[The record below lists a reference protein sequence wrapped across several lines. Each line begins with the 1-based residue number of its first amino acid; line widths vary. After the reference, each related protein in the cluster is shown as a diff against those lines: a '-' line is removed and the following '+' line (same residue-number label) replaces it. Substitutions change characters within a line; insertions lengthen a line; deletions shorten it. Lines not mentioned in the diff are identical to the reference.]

1 MDFPSSCLDGYTA
14 SVVADTSVVINLNAS
29 RFSDTILDVLPNRLV
44 VVDQVLTELE
54 AGQGNEHS
62 DFHKL
67 SKLVA
72 QGRVEIVQL
81 GVAEHPYYDSLVS
94 DLTSESLGDGEAAT
108 IAFAHGACTVALVD
122 DRKALRIGSE
132 RFRDLRLGCSLDLFT
147 QHDVRSELGREC
159 LRDAI
164 YNALEVGRMRV
175 SSGSARWV
183 VDLIGPERASRCRS
197 LARHLRRFTTLGPE
211 R

>member
-1 MDFPSSCLDGYTA
+1 MDSPSSCLDGSTA
-14 SVVADTSVVINLNAS
+14 PVVADTSVVINLNAS
-29 RFSDTILDVLPNRLV
+29 RFSNTILDVLPNRLV
-44 VVDQVLTELE
+44 VVDQVFAELQ
-54 AGQGNEHS
+54 AGQSNQHIG
-62 DFHKL
+62 FHKL
-67 SKLVA
+67 STLAA

-81 GVAEHPYYDSLVS
+81 GVAENLHYDSLVS
-94 DLTSESLGDGEAAT
+94 DVTSESLGDGEAAT
-108 IAFAHGACTVALVD
+108 IAFAHGKCAVALVD
-122 DRKALRIGSE
+122 DRKARRIGRE

-147 QHDVRSELGREC
+147 QHDVRSELGCEG

-175 SSGSARWV
+175 SSDAARWV

-197 LARHLRRFTTLGPE
+197 LARHLRRFATLRPD